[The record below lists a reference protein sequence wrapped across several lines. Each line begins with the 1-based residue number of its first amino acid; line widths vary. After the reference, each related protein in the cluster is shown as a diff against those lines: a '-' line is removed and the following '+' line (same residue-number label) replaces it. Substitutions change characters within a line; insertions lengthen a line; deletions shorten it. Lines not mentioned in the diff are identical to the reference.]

1 MPVILPTSEILRA
14 AARKLPRL
22 PALPADTLGP
32 VAVAVSGG
40 ADSIYLLCSLWA
52 DESLRSRLVVLHF
65 DHRVRGEASAEDA
78 RFVQDIC
85 GLLGVPC
92 KIAQRESLGPASE
105 LTLREARNAFF
116 TTQRKLL
123 GFDLLCTAHHLDDVV
138 ETLLLR
144 LARGAGL
151 SGLSAPRVWQSFKDG
166 HQRWRPLIAAGVTKE
181 KLLCSLMDAGLPWR
195 EDATNV
201 LPIAARNRVR
211 IWLTAGGG
219 AALGRDYQQGFAR
232 SARILGESQAA
243 LATWAEELGCVVGA
257 EGAMPVAGLKGRPE
271 ALIREVLTQFLYYH
285 GITEPSLASLAPLVS
300 AIHSDVAAQSA
311 VRGIVVRV
319 QAQQLMMMPLSAQA
333 LDALERPL
341 MEGVTADECGL
352 LAERVNVDEELWAK
366 LSRGDISPDRVAYL
380 NVPLENLFWRGKSD
394 GDRYHPLGA
403 PGSAKV
409 SDLLINRKIPVELR
423 AALPVV
429 LAQGAI
435 VWVPG
440 LPPAE
445 SARLS
450 GPVKGA
456 LRLTWLSP

>member
-1 MPVILPTSEILRA
+1 MPVILPPSEILRA
-14 AARKLPRL
+14 AAKKLPRL
-22 PALPADTLGP
+22 PALTSDVRGP
-32 VAVAVSGG
+32 IAVAVSGG
-40 ADSIYLLCSLWA
+40 ADSIYLLCALWA

-65 DHRVRGEASAEDA
+65 NHRVRGEASVEDA

-92 KIAQRESLGPASE
+92 KSDQREFSGPASE
-105 LTLREARNAFF
+105 LELREARNAFF
-116 TTQRKLL
+116 TMQRKLL

-166 HQRWRPLIAAGVTKE
+166 HYRWRPLIAAGVTKE
-181 KLLCSLMDAGLPWR
+181 KILSSLLDAGLTWR

-201 LPIAARNRVR
+201 LPVATRNRVR
-211 IWLTAGGG
+211 IWLKAGGD
-219 AALGRDYQQGFAR
+219 AALSRDYQQGFAR

-243 LATWAEELGCVVGA
+243 LATWAGELGCVVGA
-257 EGAMPVAGLKGRPE
+257 EGTMPVAGLRGRPK
-271 ALIREVLTQFLYYH
+271 ALIREALTQFLYCH

-311 VRGIVVRV
+311 VRGRVVRV
-319 QAQQLMMMPLSAQA
+319 QAQQLMIMPLSAQA
-333 LDALERPL
+333 LDASERPL
-341 MEGVTADECGL
+341 IEGVTDEECGL
-352 LAERVNVDEELWAK
+352 LAERVNVDDELWEK
-366 LSRGDISPDRVAYL
+366 LSCGNISPDRVAYL
-380 NVPLENLFWRGKSD
+380 NVPLEDLFWRGKSE
-394 GDRYHPLGA
+394 GDRYQPLGA

-445 SARLS
+445 SARLM